1 MILDSW
7 NETNIILLPKLHKDL
22 KKVESYRPIAL
33 FNSDYKILVTILAK
47 RVNYVLGTLIHPDQT
62 GFIKNRQL
70 KDNIRKVLNIVD
82 YV

>member
-1 MILDSW
+1 MIPDSW

-22 KKVESYRPIAL
+22 KKVESYRSIAL